1 MKCLSCVEKASW
13 IRFTQ
18 FAGDHPFCDLHAL
31 MEEDFGESDSYS
43 FWGEHNWSEKVEK
56 KLYLV
61 ETVSMFRMRYVIEA
75 REESHA
81 LDEVTMNA
89 TGSYNENF
97 QEFSQKHLDEVIVST
112 RELSAT
118 DYMNLFDTDNDYLKS
133 WDNKQKMSM
142 INTIKYEDEKD
153 SSNGK

>member
-1 MKCLSCVEKASW
+1 MKCLNCHEDARW
-13 IRFTQ
+13 ERITQ

-31 MEEDFGESDSYS
+31 MEEDFGKADSYTY
-43 FWGEHNWSEKVEK
+43 WSEVKEMEK

-75 REESHA
+75 REEGHA

-97 QEFSQKHLDEVIVST
+97 QEFSQEHLDEVIVSS
-112 RELSAT
+112 RKLSAI
-118 DYMNLFDTDNDYLKS
+118 DYMDLFDKDNDYLKS
-133 WDNKQKMSM
+133 WSDQEKMKF
-142 INTIKYEDEKD
+142 INTIEYEDEKN
-153 SSNGK
+153 SSNR

>member
-1 MKCLSCVEKASW
+1 M
-13 IRFTQ
+13 
-18 FAGDHPFCDLHAL
+18 
-31 MEEDFGESDSYS
+31 
-43 FWGEHNWSEKVEK
+43 EK

-97 QEFSQKHLDEVIVST
+97 QEFSQKHIDEVIVSS
-112 RELSAT
+112 RQLSAT
-118 DYMNLFDTDNDYLKS
+118 DYMQMFDKDNDYLSS
-133 WDNKQKMSM
+133 WSNQEKMKV
-142 INTIKYEDEKD
+142 INTIEYEDEKD
-153 SSNGK
+153 SSNG